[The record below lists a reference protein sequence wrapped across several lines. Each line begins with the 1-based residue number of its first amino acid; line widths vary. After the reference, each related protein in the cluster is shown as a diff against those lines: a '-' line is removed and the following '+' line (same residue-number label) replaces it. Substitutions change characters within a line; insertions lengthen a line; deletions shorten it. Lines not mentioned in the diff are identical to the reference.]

1 MISNALEDHDGQYGS
16 EWYPYVT
23 HFHQHSIRTVEDSF
37 KKGDWTFY
45 MDRFMMPEAV
55 ARKMKAY
62 FKSLIQEAKESLID
76 YI

>member
-1 MISNALEDHDGQYGS
+1 
-16 EWYPYVT
+16 
-23 HFHQHSIRTVEDSF
+23 
-37 KKGDWTFY
+37 